1 MKRIRTGMHMK
12 YRDGYL
18 CEYDDLWQLPVDIL
32 EDIIIRIYQD
42 SYLSRDAKLDLLKD
56 YMDVRKSKLDKA
68 FLYTDENTNRLREM
82 NELIEWQSL
91 EAIRTAYR
99 IYQDELA
106 EKAAH
111 PDTYVDVEIKPM
123 LKVPSDIYYNL
134 YREKSD
140 YIFTEKE
147 ERMWDILCSPY
158 NHNYRIFDMLC
169 STATFYTSK
178 PDANC
183 EDVICDCVYG
193 CDKDEEF
200 TSWGD
205 VMCLDR
211 EKVKDILFV
220 RPYHNIYDFCCFAMS
235 DLFKIKEFKTEI
247 EITDEIL

>member
-1 MKRIRTGMHMK
+1 MK

-18 CEYDDLWQLPVDIL
+18 CEYDDLWQLPVEIL

-56 YMDVRKSKLDKA
+56 YLDVRKSKLDKA
-68 FLYTDENTNRLREM
+68 FLYTE
-82 NELIEWQSL
+82 
-91 EAIRTAYR
+91 
-99 IYQDELA
+99 
-106 EKAAH
+106 
-111 PDTYVDVEIKPM
+111 
-123 LKVPSDIYYNL
+123 
-134 YREKSD
+134 D

-147 ERMWDILCSPY
+147 ERLWDILCSPY
-158 NHNYRIFDMLC
+158 NLNYRIFDMLC

-193 CDKDEEF
+193 CDKGEEF